1 MGMEWHDR
9 QRDRYGRFAM
19 RRPPEPVQLHVRMT
33 EARADLVRQAAL
45 AAHVSMGH
53 YVAAAV
59 DQRLTADGYL
69 DNGEAA
75 TG

>member
-9 QRDRYGRFAM
+9 RRDRYGRFAM

-33 EARADLVRQAAL
+33 EARADLVRRAAL
-45 AAHVSMGH
+45 AAHVSMGR

-69 DNGEAA
+69 DGETA

>member
-9 QRDRYGRFAM
+9 KRDKYGRFAM

-33 EARADLVRQAAL
+33 EARADLVHRAAL
-45 AAHVSMGH
+45 AARQSLGG
-53 YVAAAV
+53 YVAGAI
-59 DQRLTADGYL
+59 DERLTADGYL
-69 DNGEAA
+69 GGEAA

>member
-9 QRDRYGRFAM
+9 RRDRYGRFAM

-33 EARADLVRQAAL
+33 EARADLVRRAAL
-45 AAHVSMGH
+45 AAHQSIGA

-69 DNGEAA
+69 DGETA

>member
-9 QRDRYGRFAM
+9 KRDRYGRFAM

-33 EARADLVRQAAL
+33 EARADLVRRAAL
-45 AAHVSMGH
+45 AARQSLGG
-53 YVAAAV
+53 YVAGAV
-59 DQRLTADGYL
+59 DERLTADGYL
-69 DNGEAA
+69 DDETA

>member
-9 QRDRYGRFAM
+9 KRDKYGRFAM

-33 EARADLVRQAAL
+33 EARAKLVRRAAL
-45 AAHVSMGH
+45 AARQSLGA

-59 DQRLTADGYL
+59 DQRLTADGYI
-69 DNGEAA
+69 DIE
-75 TG
+75 TGTQ